1 MAAKQQVEEAGA
13 LGGERTV
20 AEQVFGSEPLDPRLQ
35 WVREEAKGWRLN
47 ASGEQAGLEIVA
59 LPGGIWGSFFNDCL
73 ARNFLFLTPEGEA
86 AVNAAEAE
94 VSFSPR
100 AWGEQAGIFWY
111 SDDNNYAKFV
121 VEGMKD
127 GSVALVFALEINGS
141 PRVVKK
147 LPWEGP
153 ASATKILRLE
163 LKADLSLCACIV
175 HPQGLYVRHIAS
187 VNVEDIANDL
197 KSSHDEDE
205 NQATDDTSSNT
216 LEKGWALDPS
226 AVRRA
231 RIGLGA
237 HGGPKETAEAN
248 SFVLCIENHIPA
260 EPDIDL

>member
-1 MAAKQQVEEAGA
+1 MV
-13 LGGERTV
+13 
-20 AEQVFGSEPLDPRLQ
+20 
-35 WVREEAKGWRLN
+35 
-47 ASGEQAGLEIVA
+47 
-59 LPGGIWGSFFNDCL
+59 
-73 ARNFLFLTPEGEA
+73 
-86 AVNAAEAE
+86 
-94 VSFSPR
+94 
-100 AWGEQAGIFWY
+100 
-111 SDDNNYAKFV
+111 
-121 VEGMKD
+121 
-127 GSVALVFALEINGS
+127 
-141 PRVVKK
+141 
-147 LPWEGP
+147 GP